1 MYLKVT
7 MDPNGNPS
15 SVDKGL
21 EIGLL
26 LSCMQDVVGLLE
38 DMQDMPVR
46 VFLWVGIR
54 DSGDNKQLVT
64 APPFGSMHRRTQF
77 SSIKIQDSKCVKN
90 KRIPCALFVV

>member
-7 MDPNGNPS
+7 RDPNGNPS

-38 DMQDMPVR
+38 DMQDMR
-46 VFLWVGIR
+46 LFLWVGTR
-54 DSGDNKQLVT
+54 DSDDNKQVVT
-64 APPFGSMHRRTQF
+64 APPFGSLHRRTQF
-77 SSIKIQDSKCVKN
+77 SSIKVQDSKCVKN
-90 KRIPCALFVV
+90 KGIPCALVV

>member
-7 MDPNGNPS
+7 RDPNGNPS

-38 DMQDMPVR
+38 DMQDMR

-54 DSGDNKQLVT
+54 DSDDNKQVVT
-64 APPFGSMHRRTQF
+64 APPFRSLHRRTQF

-90 KRIPCALFVV
+90 KGIPCALVV